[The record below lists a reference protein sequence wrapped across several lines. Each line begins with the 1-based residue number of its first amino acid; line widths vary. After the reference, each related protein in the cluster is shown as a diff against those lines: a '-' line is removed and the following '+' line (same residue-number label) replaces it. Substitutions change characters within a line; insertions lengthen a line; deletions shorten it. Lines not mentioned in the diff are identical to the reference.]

1 MATKGSLIAPSEFYG
16 LDIVPESIASA
27 AAGYKTTSTAVTTNA
42 EAVMTD
48 WSGLSASYTAPEGP
62 QLFASMDP
70 VRTDAEAV
78 AGKLST
84 VADLLETLAESVT
97 APVARI
103 KELVTEANAFR
114 ASVAGGVT
122 LDFYDPDNPL
132 FQASQMSGGG
142 VPIVPEGQGETTIPW
157 NEHTPSVERNNELQS
172 QYNAEIAKIDAA
184 RVEFENG
191 VNALRDDLCVAP
203 QTAVTGEQLDLAED
217 NPWGAQGKGERSCQ
231 ESVGDG
237 LVEFGTSFVE
247 GTVSLVGFDAAN
259 GWKHDWSFAGEAWT
273 GMLTGLGALAI
284 TVAFPVAP
292 ALANL
297 PDSAV
302 PESLRGLRDNYKQT
316 MDGMVGGIVGT
327 PEQWEEDPVAA
338 GTFAVAN
345 VASFF
350 IPGAGQV
357 GAGLKVGS
365 GAARAATLTGR
376 LAEVAEDASHLPK
389 GLSRV
394 EDLVAEFGE
403 HAGGLSKLDDL
414 DGLTDTMAALERM
427 TDVEF
432 SGLTGARKAGET
444 VDFGSLSKL
453 EDFAD
458 YGDLGRT
465 AEEARA
471 ASATHADASAHAGG
485 GTGSD
490 PAAGAARAADPGSG
504 GTTLLERGDGG
515 GAGDAGRADGAGSSD
530 AGRADGPGTSEAGHA
545 DGPGTD
551 EPGRAD
557 GPVDGAGATPDR
569 SAGGGHDTDIGE
581 LDLSGPDRTPTPT
594 EPTPHAT
601 PAVEHHVTV
610 SGSDLPTKEKPFAHG
625 QVLAPDTAYT
635 VPGRGVFSTDATGR
649 IVHVETEYG
658 GKGNLNYDLMQPAAD
673 TTYVVGGKHV
683 YVTDH
688 ASRTVLAEFDDLQLG
703 DADRSESV
711 QKRIGKEGGV
721 GYEGGHLL
729 ANMFGGGGEKINIV
743 PMLREV
749 NRGRGH
755 SFGNLERELRQ
766 ALTASDGGAADLKVL
781 PEYEGTNTV
790 PTGVQVKIQ
799 AHGQP
804 LRQEFYDN
812 VR

>member
-1 MATKGSLIAPSEFYG
+1 MATKGSLIDPEKFYG
-16 LDIVPESIASA
+16 LDISPESIASA
-27 AAGYKTTSTAVTTNA
+27 ATSYKATATSIVTNA
-42 EAVMTD
+42 EAVLTD
-48 WSGLSASYTAPEGP
+48 WSGLSASYEAPEGP

-70 VRTDAEAV
+70 VREDAA
-78 AGKLST
+78 T
-84 VADLLETLAESVT
+84 VADTMSTVGALLDVLAEAVT
-97 APVARI
+97 APVKRI
-103 KELVTEANAFR
+103 KELVLEAEEFR
-114 ASVAGGVT
+114 ASIAGGVH
-122 LDFYDPDNPL
+122 LAFNDPDNTL
-132 FQASQMSGGG
+132 WQNSQIDGG
-142 VPIVPEGQGETTIPW
+142 VAYVPEGSGEQTIPW

-172 QYNAEIAKIDAA
+172 EYNAEIAKIDAA
-184 RVEFENG
+184 RVEFENA
-191 VNALRDDLCVAP
+191 VTALRDDVCATT
-203 QTAVTGEQLDLAED
+203 QTAVTAEQLDAAED
-217 NPWGAQGKGERSCQ
+217 NPWGAQGKGERSCY

-237 LVEFGTSFVE
+237 LTEFGKNFVE

-259 GWKHDWSFAGEAWT
+259 GWTHDWSLAGEAWK
-273 GMLTGLGALAI
+273 GLVTGLGALAV
-284 TVAFPVAP
+284 TAVMPAAP

-297 PDSAV
+297 PDSVV
-302 PESLRGLRDNYKQT
+302 PEPLRGLRDKYKQT
-316 MDGMVGGIVGT
+316 MDGMVQGIVGS

-345 VASFF
+345 IGSFF
-350 IPGAGQV
+350 IPGAGEV
-357 GAGLKVGS
+357 GAGVKVAS
-365 GAARAATLTGR
+365 GAARTATIAGRAAEIAG
-376 LAEVAEDASHLPK
+376 DAAHLPS
-389 GLSRV
+389 GLARV
-394 EDLVAEFGE
+394 DSLLSEFGA
-403 HAGGLSKLDDL
+403 HGSGLSKVGGLDDL
-414 DGLTDTMAALERM
+414 SDTMAALDRM

-432 SGLTGARKAGET
+432 EGLTGALKAGEE

-458 YGDLGRT
+458 YGDLGRA

-471 ASATHADASAHAGG
+471 ASPTHADASAHAGG

-545 DGPGTD
+545 DGP
-551 EPGRAD
+551 
-557 GPVDGAGATPDR
+557 VDGGDTTPDR
-569 SAGGGHDTDIGE
+569 PADGGRAADVDD
-581 LDLSGPDRTPTPT
+581 LDLFGPDETPGPGTDTPGT
-594 EPTPHAT
+594 GPTPHPT

-610 SGSDLPTKEKPFAHG
+610 SGSDLPTKQKPFAHG

-635 VPGRGVFSTDATGR
+635 VPGRGVFSTDETGR

-729 ANMFGGGGEKINIV
+729 ANMFGGGGEKINTV
-743 PMLREV
+743 PMLQEV
-749 NRGRGH
+749 NRGAGN
-755 SFGNLERELRQ
+755 SFGNLEKDLMDLARSDASGKITLRVEPDYP
-766 ALTASDGGAADLKVL
+766 ASGPVPSQVRVAYRLDESEWIFERFRNT
-781 PEYEGTNTV
+781 PE
-790 PTGVQVKIQ
+790 
-799 AHGQP
+799 
-804 LRQEFYDN
+804 
-812 VR
+812 

>member
-1 MATKGSLIAPSEFYG
+1 MATKGSLIEPAEFFG

-70 VRTDAEAV
+70 VRTDAETV

-132 FQASQMSGGG
+132 FQAAQLNGG

-284 TVAFPVAP
+284 TVVFPVAP

-432 SGLTGARKAGET
+432 SGLTGALKAGET

-458 YGDLGRT
+458 HGDLGRA

-471 ASATHADASAHAGG
+471 ASATHADPSAHAGG

-515 GAGDAGRADGAGSSD
+515 GAYSD
-530 AGRADGPGTSEAGHA
+530 AET
-545 DGPGTD
+545 
-551 EPGRAD
+551 
-557 GPVDGAGATPDR
+557 GA
-569 SAGGGHDTDIGE
+569 
-581 LDLSGPDRTPTPT
+581 
-594 EPTPHAT
+594 
-601 PAVEHHVTV
+601 
-610 SGSDLPTKEKPFAHG
+610 SGS
-625 QVLAPDTAYT
+625 QPD
-635 VPGRGVFSTDATGR
+635 
-649 IVHVETEYG
+649 
-658 GKGNLNYDLMQPAAD
+658 
-673 TTYVVGGKHV
+673 
-683 YVTDH
+683 
-688 ASRTVLAEFDDLQLG
+688 
-703 DADRSESV
+703 DRLEP
-711 QKRIGKEGGV
+711 
-721 GYEGGHLL
+721 HD
-729 ANMFGGGGEKINIV
+729 
-743 PMLREV
+743 
-749 NRGRGH
+749 GRGH
-755 SFGNLERELRQ
+755 ASNDEGVPPMHEEGLDGANGQLGAKHELVLPQASEVTQIDFTPNVGHDLGEFHRQLDLQQRGLNDLTVGEYLDNRAAYESMSRPHSPAQQAARED
-766 ALTASDGGAADLKVL
+766 AASDRLTELILEGVDPEQARLDVGTWLKGQNALHSPDMISGGR
-781 PEYEGTNTV
+781 P
-790 PTGVQVKIQ
+790 
-799 AHGQP
+799 
-804 LRQEFYDN
+804 DN
-812 VR
+812 VTGLGHAGVNKSLGSQWRTRVAALDDYVHSVAGSIPESEWYRTRLNVRLTSTTGG

>member
-70 VRTDAEAV
+70 VRADSEAV

-132 FQASQMSGGG
+132 FQAAQLNGG

-432 SGLTGARKAGET
+432 SGLTGALKAGET

-515 GAGDAGRADGAGSSD
+515 GASDAGRADGAGSSD
-530 AGRADGPGTSEAGHA
+530 AGRADGPGTSDAGRA

-743 PMLREV
+743 PMLKDV
-749 NRGRGH
+749 NRGADK
-755 SFGNLERELRQ
+755 SFGNLEK
-766 ALTASDGGAADLKVL
+766 ALQRLVSGES
-781 PEYEGTNTV
+781 PENV
-790 PTGVQVKIQ
+790 RLQVKPQ
-799 AHGQP
+799 FEDSSAVP
-804 LRQEFYDN
+804 RQVDVRYAVNNGRWIN
-812 VR
+812 VQFPNARS

>member
-1 MATKGSLIAPSEFYG
+1 MATKGSLIDPEKFYG
-16 LDIVPESIASA
+16 LDISPESIASA
-27 AAGYKTTSTAVTTNA
+27 ATSYKATATSIVTNA
-42 EAVMTD
+42 EAVLTD
-48 WSGLSASYTAPEGP
+48 WSGLSASYEAPEGP

-70 VRTDAEAV
+70 VREDAA
-78 AGKLST
+78 T
-84 VADLLETLAESVT
+84 VADTMSTVGALLDVLAEAVT
-97 APVARI
+97 APVKRI
-103 KELVTEANAFR
+103 KELVVEAEEFR
-114 ASVAGGVT
+114 ASIAGGVH
-122 LDFYDPDNPL
+122 LAFNDPDNTL
-132 FQASQMSGGG
+132 WQNSQIDGG
-142 VPIVPEGQGETTIPW
+142 VAYVPEGSGEQTIPW

-172 QYNAEIAKIDAA
+172 EYNVEIAKIDAA
-184 RVEFENG
+184 RVEFENA
-191 VNALRDDLCVAP
+191 VTALRDDVCATT
-203 QTAVTGEQLDLAED
+203 QTAVTAEQLDTAED
-217 NPWGAQGKGERSCQ
+217 NPWGAQGKGERSCY

-237 LVEFGTSFVE
+237 LTEFGKNFVE

-259 GWKHDWSFAGEAWT
+259 GWKHDWSLAGEAWK
-273 GMLTGLGALAI
+273 GLVTGLGALAV
-284 TVAFPVAP
+284 TAVMPAAP

-297 PDSAV
+297 PDSVV
-302 PESLRGLRDNYKQT
+302 PEPLRGLRDKYKQT
-316 MDGMVGGIVGT
+316 MDGMVQGIVGS

-345 VASFF
+345 IGSFF
-350 IPGAGQV
+350 IPGAGEV
-357 GAGLKVGS
+357 GAGVKVAS
-365 GAARAATLTGR
+365 GAARTATIAGRAAEIAG
-376 LAEVAEDASHLPK
+376 DAAHLPS
-389 GLSRV
+389 GLARV
-394 EDLVAEFGE
+394 DSLLSEFG
-403 HAGGLSKLDDL
+403 ARGSGLSKVGGLDD
-414 DGLTDTMAALERM
+414 LTDTMTALDRM

-432 SGLTGARKAGET
+432 EGLTGALKAGKK
-444 VDFGSLSKL
+444 VDFESLSKL

-458 YGDLGRT
+458 YGDLGRA

-471 ASATHADASAHAGG
+471 ASPTHADASAHAGG

-530 AGRADGPGTSEAGHA
+530 AGRADGPGTSDAGRA

>member
-284 TVAFPVAP
+284 TAVFPAAP

-394 EDLVAEFGE
+394 EDLVAEFGD

-414 DGLTDTMAALERM
+414 DGLSDTMAALDRM

-432 SGLTGARKAGET
+432 EGLTGALKAGEE

-458 YGDLGRT
+458 YGDLGRA

-471 ASATHADASAHAGG
+471 ASPTHADASAHAGG

-490 PAAGAARAADPGSG
+490 QAAGAARAADPGSG

-515 GAGDAGRADGAGSSD
+515 GASDAGRADGAGSSD
-530 AGRADGPGTSEAGHA
+530 AGRADGP
-545 DGPGTD
+545 
-551 EPGRAD
+551 
-557 GPVDGAGATPDR
+557 VDGGDATPDR
-569 SAGGGHDTDIGE
+569 PADGGRGAEVDD
-581 LDLSGPDRTPTPT
+581 LDLLGPDKTPGPRTDTPGTGPTPHPTPT
-594 EPTPHAT
+594 
-601 PAVEHHVTV
+601 VEHHVTV

-743 PMLREV
+743 PMLKDV
-749 NRGRGH
+749 NRGADK
-755 SFGNLERELRQ
+755 SFGNLEK
-766 ALTASDGGAADLKVL
+766 ALQRLVSGES
-781 PEYEGTNTV
+781 PENV
-790 PTGVQVKIQ
+790 RLQVKPQ
-799 AHGQP
+799 FEDSSAVP
-804 LRQEFYDN
+804 RQVDVRYAVNNGRWIN
-812 VR
+812 VQFPNARS